1 MKQENPVCAANT
13 NGIAIYKGGILVKRT
28 NTAKWI
34 ESAGRWQINVQK
46 DGIRKTFVSSK
57 PGRTGQAEAN
67 RKADRW
73 LDDGISNAKIKV
85 KQASEQYIES
95 LKLST
100 SKSHWIKY
108 ESAFRNHINPYIGT
122 IRIESITEQ
131 HLQDV
136 IDRAYGKGLAK
147 KSLMNLRACLVSF
160 IKYCRKNKLTSL
172 LPEGLTI
179 PREAKVC
186 DKHILQPDDL
196 KTLFSEDTTMYRG
209 KVVQDSLIYA
219 YRFHVLTGLRPGELA
234 GLMWSDIKDG
244 TVYLRRSINVLG
256 ETTAG
261 KNQNARRNFA
271 LNIFT
276 SAIIEEQKKQLEEQG
291 INSKYVFC
299 DKWGDPLKS
308 VNYYKRW
315 SAYRNHHNMPPV
327 TPYELRH
334 TFVSAV
340 KSLPEGYLKN
350 LVGHSKDMDTYG
362 VYSHEMDR
370 DMSETAALVQGI
382 FAQILAG

>member
-1 MKQENPVCAANT
+1 M
-13 NGIAIYKGGILVKRT
+13 KRT

-34 ESAGRWQINVQK
+34 EARGRWQINVQK

-73 LDDGISNAKIKV
+73 LDDGIANAKIKV
-85 KQASEQYIES
+85 KQAAEQYIES

-122 IRIESITEQ
+122 VRVENVTEQ
-131 HLQDV
+131 HLQEV

-160 IKYCRKNKLTSL
+160 IKYCRRNKLTDL

-179 PREAKVC
+179 PKEAKTAE
-186 DKHILQPDDL
+186 KHILQPSDL
-196 KTLFSEDTTMYRG
+196 KILFLEDTTVYRR
-209 KVVQDSLIYA
+209 KVVQDPLIYA

-234 GLMWSDIKDG
+234 GLKWSDIRDG
-244 TVYLRRSINVLG
+244 NVYLRRSINTLG
-256 ETTAG
+256 ETTTG
-261 KNQNARRNFA
+261 KNQNAQRNFA

-276 SAIIEEQKKQLEEQG
+276 STILAEQKKRLDELG
-291 INSKYVFC
+291 IESEYVFC

-315 SAYRNHHNMPPV
+315 NAYCGHHNMPPV

-340 KSLPEGYLKN
+340 KSLPEGYLKD

-362 VYSHEMDR
+362 TYSHEMKG
-370 DMSETAALVQGI
+370 DMQEVAEMVQDI
-382 FAQILAG
+382 FKQILSV

>member
-1 MKQENPVCAANT
+1 M
-13 NGIAIYKGGILVKRT
+13 KRT

-46 DGIRKTFVSSK
+46 DGFRKTFVSSK

-73 LDDGISNAKIKV
+73 LDDGIENTKIKV

-108 ESAFRNHINPYIGT
+108 ECFFSNHINPYIGT
-122 IRIESITEQ
+122 VRIENITEQ
-131 HLQDV
+131 HLQSV

-147 KSLMNLRACLVSF
+147 KSLMNLRGCLVSF
-160 IKYCRKNKLTSL
+160 VKYCRKNKLTSL

-186 DKHILQPDDL
+186 EKHILQPKDL
-196 KTLFSEDTTMYRG
+196 KILFSEDETIFRG
-209 KVVQDSLIYA
+209 KVIQDPLIYA

-234 GLMWSDIKDG
+234 GLKWSDIRDG
-244 TVYLRRSINVLG
+244 NVYLRRSINILG
-256 ETTAG
+256 ETTTG
-261 KNQNARRNFA
+261 KNQNAQRNFA

-276 SAIIEEQKKQLEEQG
+276 SAIIAEQKKQLAELKIE
-291 INSKYVFC
+291 SEYVFC

-308 VNYYKRW
+308 ANYCKRW
-315 SAYRNHHNMPPV
+315 SAYRDYHNMPPV

-340 KSLPEGYLKN
+340 KSLPEGYLKR

-362 VYSHEMDR
+362 VYSHEMDG
-370 DMSETAALVQGI
+370 DMSETATLVQSI
-382 FAQILAG
+382 FKQILAG

>member
-1 MKQENPVCAANT
+1 M
-13 NGIAIYKGGILVKRT
+13 KRT
-28 NTAKWI
+28 NTAKWV
-34 ESAGRWQINVQK
+34 ESRGRWQINVQK

-73 LDDGISNAKIKV
+73 LDDGIANTKIKV
-85 KQASEQYIES
+85 TQASEQYIES

-108 ESAFRNHINPYIGT
+108 ESAFRNHINLYIET
-122 IRIESITEQ
+122 VRIENITEQ

-186 DKHILQPDDL
+186 EKHILQPDDL
-196 KTLFSEDTTMYRG
+196 KTLFSEDTTIYR
-209 KVVQDSLIYA
+209 KKIIKDPLIYA
-219 YRFHVLTGLRPGELA
+219 YRFHVLTGLRLGELA
-234 GLMWSDIKDG
+234 GLKWTDIKDG
-244 TVYLRRSINVLG
+244 TMYLRRSINVLG
-256 ETTAG
+256 EITTG
-261 KNQNARRNFA
+261 KNQNAQRNFA

-276 SAIIEEQKKQLEEQG
+276 SAILNEQKKLLEELE
-291 INSKYVFC
+291 ISSEYVFC
-299 DKWGDPLKS
+299 DKWGDSLQNS
-308 VNYYKRW
+308 HYYKRW
-315 SAYRNHHNMPPV
+315 SAYRDFHNMPPV

-340 KSLPEGYLKN
+340 KSLPEGYLKR

-362 VYSHEMDR
+362 VYSHEMDG

-382 FAQILAG
+382 FSQILAG